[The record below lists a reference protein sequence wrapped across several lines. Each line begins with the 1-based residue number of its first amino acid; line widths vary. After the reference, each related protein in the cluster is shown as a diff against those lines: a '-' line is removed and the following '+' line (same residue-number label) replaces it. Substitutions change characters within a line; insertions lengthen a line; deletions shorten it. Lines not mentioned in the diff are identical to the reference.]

1 MKSWSDG
8 VVESWSAGLIRITAS
23 LPYSNTPTPRRQ
35 LRFIWLTLCVLLLA
49 FCSLVEAQQQGKV
62 HRLGILRSTSSNST
76 ATRES
81 TEALRQGLR
90 QLGWIDGQNIA
101 LEQRHAEGKFER
113 LPPLAL
119 ELTHFPVDVIYAGDF
134 NSALAAKQ
142 ATKSI
147 PIVFVTL
154 GDAVQAGLVASLSYP
169 GGNLTGVSG
178 LGPELSGKRLE
189 LLKEVVPGLT
199 RVAFL
204 TDPANM
210 ASAPTLR
217 ATEAAAQS
225 LGVDLQVVK
234 VTKPDQLEDA
244 FSAMKRSR
252 ANALMVNHDPTLRV
266 QRDRVLDLVKKG
278 RLAAIYVET
287 GWVPDGGL
295 MSYAPNLPHQNR
307 RAAYFVDR
315 ILKGAKP
322 ADLPV
327 EQPTKFELA
336 INLKAAKQIGLTI
349 PPNVLA
355 RADRVI
361 K

>member
-1 MKSWSDG
+1 
-8 VVESWSAGLIRITAS
+8 
-23 LPYSNTPTPRRQ
+23 
-35 LRFIWLTLCVLLLA
+35 LR
-49 FCSLVEAQQQGKV
+49 E
-62 HRLGILRSTSSNST
+62 
-76 ATRES
+76 
-81 TEALRQGLR
+81 
-90 QLGWIDGQNIA
+90 LGWIDGQNIA
-101 LEQRHAEGKFER
+101 LEQRYAEGKFER
-113 LPPLAL
+113 LPQLAL
-119 ELTHFPVDVIYAGDF
+119 ELTRLPVDVIYAGDF

-142 ATKSI
+142 TTKTI

-154 GDAVQAGLVASLSYP
+154 GDAVQAGLVASLSRP
-169 GGNLTGVSG
+169 GENLTGVSG

-189 LLKEVVPGLT
+189 LLKEVVPGLA
-199 RVAFL
+199 RVALL
-204 TDPANM
+204 TDPANV

-217 ATEAAAQS
+217 ETETAAQS
-225 LGVDLQVVK
+225 LGVELQVIK

-266 QRDRVLDLVKKG
+266 QRDRILNLVEKG
-278 RLAAIYVET
+278 RLPTIYVET

-295 MSYAPNLPHQNR
+295 MSYAPNLPHQNQ
-307 RAAYFVDR
+307 RAATYVDK

-327 EQPTKFELA
+327 EQPTKFEFV
-336 INLKAAKQIGLTI
+336 INLKAAKQIRLTI

>member
-1 MKSWSDG
+1 VRK
-8 VVESWSAGLIRITAS
+8 TF
-23 LPYSNTPTPRRQ
+23 RRQ
-35 LRFIWLTLCVLLLA
+35 LRTSRSESPKSKPFIDLSRSIPKIKFLALGASLLVFGFSA
-49 FCSLVEAQQQGKV
+49 DAQQQRKV
-62 HRLGILRSTSSNST
+62 HRLGILRSGISNTTGSQDT
-76 ATRES
+76 K
-81 TEALRQGLR
+81 EAFLQGLR
-90 QLGWIDGQNIA
+90 ELGWVEGQNLA
-101 LEQRHAEGKFER
+101 VEYRYAEGKFER
-113 LPPLAL
+113 PAGLAL
-119 ELTHFPVDVIYAGDF
+119 ELTGLPVDVIYAGDF

-142 ATKSI
+142 ATKTI

-154 GDAVQAGLVASLSYP
+154 GDAVQAGLVASLPRP
-169 GGNLTGVSG
+169 GENLTGVSG

-204 TDPANM
+204 TDPANV

-217 ATEAAAQS
+217 VTETAAQS
-225 LGVDLQVVK
+225 LKVELQVIK
-234 VTKPDQLEDA
+234 VTKPHQLEEA
-244 FSAMKRSR
+244 FSAMKKSQ

-266 QRDRVLDLVKKG
+266 QRDRILNLVEKS
-278 RLAAIYVET
+278 RLPAIYVET
-287 GWVPDGGL
+287 AWVPDGGL
-295 MSYAPNLPHQNR
+295 MSYAPNLPDQNR
-307 RAAYFVDR
+307 RAATYVDK
-315 ILKGAKP
+315 ILRGVKA

-327 EQPTKFELA
+327 EQPTKFELV